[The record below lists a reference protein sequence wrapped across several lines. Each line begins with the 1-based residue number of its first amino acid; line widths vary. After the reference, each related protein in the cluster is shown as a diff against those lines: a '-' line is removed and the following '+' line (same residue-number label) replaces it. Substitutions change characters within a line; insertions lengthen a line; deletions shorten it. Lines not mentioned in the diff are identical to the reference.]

1 MKQHPRTQRGA
12 TLVVGLIM
20 LLLITL
26 MVSSAFTLSG
36 TNLKAVGNM
45 QFRDE
50 AIAAA
55 NMGIEQV
62 MSSAFTSAPTAESI
76 AVDINDDGTTDYLVA
91 IAQPLC
97 LRESVAGAS
106 APSSASL
113 AGLSSSTWN
122 TVWSLDSTV
131 TDSVSGT
138 AVHVRS
144 GVRVLLSDAQK
155 NTVCP

>member
-1 MKQHPRTQRGA
+1 MNPGFHAQRGA
-12 TLVVGLIM
+12 ILIVGLIM

-26 MVSSAFTLSG
+26 MVGSAFTLSG

-55 NMGIEQV
+55 NTGIEQV
-62 MSSAFTSAPTAESI
+62 LSSAFTSAPTAESI
-76 AVDINDDGTTDYLVA
+76 NVDINNDGTNDYLVA
-91 IAQPLC
+91 IATPTC
-97 LRESVAGAS
+97 LRESIAGAS
-106 APSSASL
+106 APSSVSL
-113 AGLSSSTWN
+113 SGLSSSTWN

-131 TDSVSGT
+131 TDAVSGT

-155 NTVCP
+155 NAVCP